1 MQQTKQV
8 GIFPRNPLLLS
19 LHLKPCPE
27 PPGTIFIS
35 KLLTRS
41 LAVPKEAAHLTSEVF
56 SGIKEAATQTT
67 LTSNAS
73 RTPVEDKDGIG
84 SQGEDKVGKN

>member
-1 MQQTKQV
+1 MQQTNQV
-8 GIFPRNPLLLS
+8 GVFPRNPLLLY
-19 LHLKPCPE
+19 LHSKPCPE
-27 PPGTIFIS
+27 PPGTIFIR

-41 LAVPKEAAHLTSEVF
+41 FAVPKETAHLTSEVF
-56 SGIKEAATQTT
+56 TGIKEATTQTT

-84 SQGEDKVGKN
+84 SPGEDKVGKN

>member
-1 MQQTKQV
+1 
-8 GIFPRNPLLLS
+8 
-19 LHLKPCPE
+19 
-27 PPGTIFIS
+27 
-35 KLLTRS
+35 
-41 LAVPKEAAHLTSEVF
+41 VPKEAAHLTSEVF